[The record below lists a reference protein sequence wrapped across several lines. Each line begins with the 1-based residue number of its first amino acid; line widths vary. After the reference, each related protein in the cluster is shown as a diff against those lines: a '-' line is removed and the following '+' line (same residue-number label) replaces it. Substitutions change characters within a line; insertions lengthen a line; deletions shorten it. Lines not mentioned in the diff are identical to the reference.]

1 MRKKGGNEK
10 NKCGGSD
17 CEEYIREVIVGWYYS
32 FIIHEKLYV
41 NEKKE
46 KCEKEKKKNYK
57 WKGKGWEWNV
67 RMKWKEKKEEKV

>member
-17 CEEYIREVIVGWYYS
+17 SEKYKREVIVGWYYS

-46 KCEKEKKKNYK
+46 KCEKKKKKNLQMK
-57 WKGKGWEWNV
+57 KRRM
-67 RMKWKEKKEEKV
+67 RMKCEKEMKRKEG

>member
-1 MRKKGGNEK
+1 MKK

-17 CEEYIREVIVGWYYS
+17 CEKYIREVIVGWYYS

-46 KCEKEKKKNYK
+46 KCEKKKKKKKYYK
-57 WKGKGWEWNV
+57 WKRKGWEWNV